1 MSIHFANPLA
11 LVLLGLVAPVLLWS
25 RRSIAGLGKLRAVL
39 ALSLRLGILT
49 LLVLSLAQP
58 QWSYRQ
64 DDMTVIYVVDQSLSI
79 PPPARADALNYV
91 RTSQDA
97 RRPKDNV
104 GLVVFGKAAA
114 LEQRAEARDLLRI
127 PDSEEISSPQSL
139 ISPQR
144 TNVSEALRLALATFP
159 SSSRKRIVLV
169 SDGNENV
176 GVAAEEAEVA
186 RLNGVRIDVR
196 PITYAYSNEV
206 MVEKVVTPS
215 STEKGATFEVR
226 TVVNAAHDQN
236 ALLRI
241 YENGNLIGSQDVQ
254 LKGGRNVFFVERKLP
269 EAGYYSY
276 TASVETQTDTLY
288 ANNQATGFTM
298 VHGESQVLVI
308 ESNADHADDLTEAI
322 GGQGI
327 NAKVVGLEALPL
339 SLGELVA
346 YDTVILSNVSAGSL
360 GKEGMRAIELA
371 VKDWGVGLVMIGGEN
386 SFGPGGY
393 QDSPVEAA
401 LPVSM
406 DIKQKRIMPSG
417 ALVVILHTCE
427 IAQGNYWAQQIA
439 LAALDV
445 LSSSDEFGVVYYDY
459 SAGDTWLFQP
469 ALQRVRDKQ
478 YMRNLI
484 RGVQPGD
491 MGSFIRG
498 FQMAHTALKKS
509 TAVVKHVV
517 VISDGDPAYPSD
529 QAVLSMVTDG
539 ITISTVGIN
548 PHTGMET
555 GRLNHVA
562 AMGNGRYYEPTSASV
577 LPRIFIKEA
586 ATVRR
591 ALIFEELF
599 QPSVALASETIKGIT
614 PSEYPTLAGYVVTE
628 SKRTAEIPLVT
639 HHKDPLL
646 AHWQYG
652 LGRTVA
658 FTSDAKSRWASQ
670 WIAWGKFDQFWT
682 QVIRWAARTVS
693 DAGLHARSE
702 IVDDRGHIIIDA
714 LDKEGKFINGLD
726 FSGTL
731 VTPDAREVPLTVE
744 QIGPGRYETTYDA
757 SEAGTHYLSLHYAD
771 KQGRRR
777 LYTEGIVVP
786 YSSEYRELRA
796 NTEAL
801 EQLAKTTKGRV
812 LEGEDDVFERTFDPE
827 PRYEHIWPWLL
838 TIAAVLVPV
847 DVFVRRV
854 FVDYGA
860 AWRKTVSAV
869 RSISI
874 ARRRA
879 RTVPTHVDTLLGVKK
894 RTRAD
899 ITKRTHKYEA
909 DEEAAP
915 LDEPTLVDASEESK
929 PTIEPLER
937 RPVAGDRP
945 TVQRDDETYM
955 GRLLKAK
962 RQARENEENTDT
974 DEPVT

>member
-11 LVLLGLVAPVLLWS
+11 LALLGLAAPVLIWA
-25 RRSIAGLGKLRAVL
+25 RRSIAGLGKVRGFL
-39 ALSLRLGILT
+39 ALALRLAILA
-49 LLVLSLAQP
+49 LVALSLAQP
-58 QWSYRQ
+58 QWSFRQ
-64 DDMTVIYVVDQSLSI
+64 DDMTVIYVVDQSLSV
-79 PPPARADALNYV
+79 PPGARADALDYV
-91 RTSQDA
+91 RTSQEA
-97 RRPKDNV
+97 RRPKDKV
-104 GLVVFGKAAA
+104 GLVVFGKSAA
-114 LEQRAEARDLLRI
+114 LEQRAERRDLLRI
-127 PDSEEISSPQSL
+127 PESDEISSPQSL

-144 TNVSEALRLALATFP
+144 TNVAEALRLALATFP
-159 SSSRKRIVLV
+159 SSSRRRIVLV
-169 SDGNENV
+169 SDGNENI
-176 GVAAEEAEVA
+176 GAAGEEAEVA
-186 RLNGVRIDVR
+186 RRNGVRIDVV

-206 MVEKVVTPS
+206 MVEKVSTPA
-215 STEKGATFEVR
+215 STEKGAAFEVR
-226 TVVNAAHDQN
+226 TVVTAAHEQN

-269 EAGYYSY
+269 EPGYYSY

-288 ANNQATGFTM
+288 ANNQATGFTI
-298 VHGESQVLVI
+298 VRGESQVLVV
-308 ESNADHADDLTEAI
+308 ESNPAHADSLAEAVA
-322 GGQGI
+322 GQGL

-339 SLGELVA
+339 SIGELIP

-393 QDSPVEAA
+393 QDSPIETA

-406 DIKQKRIMPSG
+406 DIKQKRVMPSG
-417 ALVVILHTCE
+417 ALVIILHTCE

-445 LSSSDEFGVVYYDY
+445 LSSTDEFGVIYYGY

-469 ALQRVRDKQ
+469 PLQRAKDKQ
-478 YMRNLI
+478 YMRGLI

-491 MGSFIRG
+491 MGSFIRA
-498 FQMAHTALKKS
+498 FQMAHNALNKS
-509 TAVVKHVV
+509 NASVKHVV

-529 QAVLSMVTDG
+529 QAVVTMVADG
-539 ITISTVGIN
+539 ITISTIGIN

-555 GRLNHVA
+555 GRLQHVA
-562 AMGNGRYYEPTSASV
+562 AMGNGRYYEPASAGA
-577 LPRIFIKEA
+577 LPKIFIKEA

-591 ALIFEELF
+591 ALIFEEPF
-599 QPSVALASETIKGIT
+599 EPAVALASETIKGIT

-628 SKRTAEIPLVT
+628 PKKTAEVPLVT

-658 FTSDAKSRWASQ
+658 FTSDAKARWASQ
-670 WIAWGKFDQFWT
+670 WIAWAKFDQFWT
-682 QVIRWAARTVS
+682 QLIRWASRSVT

-726 FSGTL
+726 FAGTL
-731 VTPDAREVPLTVE
+731 VTPDAREVPLSVE

-757 SEAGTHYLSLHYAD
+757 SEAGTHYLSLNYTDA
-771 KQGRRR
+771 KGRPR
-777 LYTEGIVVP
+777 LYTQGIVVP

-801 EQLAKTTKGRV
+801 EQLAETTQGRV
-812 LEGEDDVFERTFDPE
+812 LERDDDVFERTFDPE

-838 TIAAVLVPV
+838 AIAAVLVPA

-854 FVDYGA
+854 FVDYAA
-860 AWRKTVSAV
+860 AWRKAVSAV
-869 RSISI
+869 KSISV
-874 ARRRA
+874 ARQRA
-879 RTVPTHVDTLLGVKK
+879 RTAPTHVDTLLGAKK
-894 RTRAD
+894 RTRD
-899 ITKRTHKYEA
+899 DLRRRTRKFEA
-909 DEEAAP
+909 GEEGPA
-915 LDEPTLVDASEESK
+915 LEEPTLGAPGEDAK
-929 PTIEPLER
+929 PKIEPLTR
-937 RPVAGDRP
+937 RPAAPEGP
-945 TVQRDDETYM
+945 AVQRDDQTYM

-962 RQARENEENTDT
+962 RKAREDKENTDAG
-974 DEPVT
+974 EPGS

>member
-1 MSIHFANPLA
+1 VSIHFANPLA
-11 LVLLGLVAPVLLWS
+11 LALLALAVPVLIWA

-39 ALSLRLGILT
+39 ALALRLSIVA
-49 LLVLSLAQP
+49 LLALSLAQP
-58 QWSYRQ
+58 QWSFRQ
-64 DDMTVIYVVDQSLSI
+64 DDMTVIYVVDQSLSV
-79 PPPARADALNYV
+79 PPAARAEALDYV
-91 RTSQDA
+91 RVSQEA
-97 RRPKDNV
+97 RRPKDKV
-104 GLVVFGKAAA
+104 GLVVFGKSAA
-114 LEQRAEARDLLRI
+114 LEQRAESRDLLKI
-127 PDSEEISSPQSL
+127 PESEEISSPQSL

-144 TNVSEALRLALATFP
+144 TNVAEALRLALAALP

-169 SDGNENV
+169 SDGNENI
-176 GVAAEEAEVA
+176 GLAAEEAEVA
-186 RLNGVRIDVR
+186 RRNEVRIDVK
-196 PITYAYSNEV
+196 PITYAYTNEI
-206 MVEKVVTPS
+206 MVEKVVTPA

-226 TVVNAAHDQN
+226 TVINAAHDQN

-241 YENGNLIGSQDVQ
+241 YENGSLIGSQNVE

-269 EAGYYSY
+269 EPGYYSY
-276 TASVETQTDTLY
+276 TASIETPTDTLY
-288 ANNQATGFTM
+288 ANNQATGFTI
-298 VHGESQVLVI
+298 VHGESRVLVI
-308 ESNADHADDLTEAI
+308 ESNPADAESLTEALRS
-322 GGQGI
+322 QGI

-339 SLGELVA
+339 SIGELVP
-346 YDTVILSNVSAGSL
+346 YDTIILSNVSAGSL
-360 GKEGMRAIELA
+360 GKEGMRSIELA
-371 VKDWGVGLVMIGGEN
+371 VKNWGVGLVMIGGEN

-393 QDSPVEAA
+393 QDSAIETA

-445 LSSSDEFGVVYYDY
+445 LSSSDEFGVMYYGY
-459 SAGDTWLFQP
+459 QAGDTWLFNP
-469 ALQRVRDKQ
+469 PLQRAKDKQ
-478 YMRNLI
+478 AMRALI

-491 MGSFIRG
+491 MGSFIAG
-498 FQMAHTALKKS
+498 FQMAHKELNKS
-509 TAVVKHVV
+509 TAAVKHVV

-529 QAVLSMVTDG
+529 QTVLAMVADG

-555 GRLNHVA
+555 SRLSHVA

-577 LPRIFIKEA
+577 LPKIFIKEA

-591 ALIFEELF
+591 ALIFEEPF
-599 QPSVALASETIKGIT
+599 QPAVSLASETIKGIL
-614 PSEYPTLAGYVVTE
+614 PSEYPTLEGYVVTE
-628 SKRTAEIPLVT
+628 PKKTSEIPLVT

-658 FTSDAKSRWASQ
+658 FTSDAKARWASQ
-670 WIAWGKFDQFWT
+670 WIGWGKFDQFWT
-682 QVIRWAARTVS
+682 QVVRWATRSVS

-702 IVDDRGHIIIDA
+702 IVDDKGHIIIDA
-714 LDKEGKFINGLD
+714 LDKEGKFINGLE
-726 FSGTL
+726 FTGTL
-731 VTPDAREVPLTVE
+731 VTPDAREAPLAVE

-757 SEAGTHYLSLHYAD
+757 SEPGTHYLSLNYTDA
-771 KQGRRR
+771 QGRQR

-801 EQLAKTTKGRV
+801 EQIAKTTKGRV
-812 LEGEDDVFERTFDPE
+812 LGREDDVFARTFDPE

-838 TIAAVLVPV
+838 AIAAVLAPA

-854 FVDYGA
+854 FVDYAA

-869 RSISI
+869 RSISV

-879 RTVPTHVDTLLGVKK
+879 RTAPTHVDTLLGAKK
-894 RTRAD
+894 RTRDD
-899 ITKRTHKYEA
+899 IRKRTHKFEA
-909 DEEAAP
+909 DEEAPA
-915 LDEPTLVDASEESK
+915 LEEPTLGEEAK
-929 PTIEPLER
+929 PKIEPLARRAVAAER
-937 RPVAGDRP
+937 PG
-945 TVQRDDETYM
+945 VQRDDETYM

-962 RQARENEENTDT
+962 RAAREEEENKDAG
-974 DEPVT
+974 EPGS